1 MRKRYKGSEYF
12 ICEPQDV
19 TSFTF
24 LQLNQG
30 EERKL
35 QAIIDVLAE
44 HGWSYREEVKDNG
57 YPCVV
62 SFMVKVQAGQE
73 RTVLLDI
80 RSSLLCYDLGP
91 LLMHIEQ
98 AEYPQANNG
107 LKGLERLIRQR
118 QREAELVVAYKA
130 KHER

>member
-1 MRKRYKGSEYF
+1 MRKRHKGSEYF
-12 ICEPQDV
+12 TAEPQDA
-19 TSFTF
+19 TGFAF
-24 LQLNQG
+24 LQLTQA

-62 SFMVKVQAGQE
+62 SFMVKAQVGQE
-73 RTVLLDI
+73 RAVLLDI

-91 LLMHIEQ
+91 LLMRIEQ
-98 AEYPQANNG
+98 AENPQASNG
-107 LKGLERLIRQR
+107 LKGLESLIRQR
-118 QREAELVVAYKA
+118 QREAELALAYKA
-130 KHER
+130 KHGR